1 MQDQD
6 KILNFLKVVGPTLP
20 SKVAK
25 NISTE
30 ILLAS
35 AHLSDLASQGKVKIS
50 KLKVGGSPLYY
61 IPGDEDKLYH
71 FAPGNVNP
79 KDLQVLEILKD
90 KKVLR
95 ESELELLPKVAL
107 RNLKDFAVPL
117 HVTADGK
124 RELFWK
130 YYLTS
135 NEEGNEIIRNMLTD
149 NFEQPVAQLSTPIEP
164 LPITQTIEVPEQEQ
178 EIQSKE
184 EVVPE
189 PVFELKE
196 EPKVVVQP
204 EEPKPEVKLEPEPIP
219 EPVVVKES
227 PAEEVMEESPLEQSL
242 QEELEE
248 ESSLEEFKEE
258 KQVKLQQ
265 VVEKKPL
272 FQKIKDKI
280 TRKRKVIEDELSPLL
295 ENYFSKLRITIEQKE
310 IVRKNSEIDFLLKVP
325 SAVGKITYYCKA
337 KSKNKCDEKDISAA
351 YMEAQTKK
359 LPLLFLY
366 TNEITKKAEDM
377 LDSGVFENVIV
388 KKVGNEI

>member
-25 NISTE
+25 NLNTN

-35 AHLSDLASQGKVKIS
+35 AHLSDLASQAKVVIS

-61 IPGDEDKLYH
+61 LPGDEDKLYH
-71 FAPGNVNP
+71 FASGNVNP
-79 KDLQVLEILKD
+79 KDLQVLEMLKD
-90 KKVLR
+90 KKILR

-124 RELFWK
+124 KELFWK
-130 YYLTS
+130 FYLTS
-135 NEEGNEIIRNMLTD
+135 NDEGNEIIRNMLTD
-149 NFEQPVAQLSTPIEP
+149 NVEQSLPQLEP
-164 LPITQTIEVPEQEQ
+164 LPVTQTIEVPEPKVQL
-178 EIQSKE
+178 KE
-184 EVVPE
+184 EVAPE
-189 PVFELKE
+189 PVFEPKE
-196 EPKVVVQP
+196 EPEVVVQP
-204 EEPKPEVKLEPEPIP
+204 EKPKFEINSEPEPESIP

-227 PAEEVMEESPLEQSL
+227 PAEDVLEESPLEQSL

-248 ESSLEEFKEE
+248 ESSVQEVKEE
-258 KQVKLQQ
+258 KQVKLKP
-265 VVEKKPL
+265 VVEKKHL
-272 FQKIKDKI
+272 FQKIKEKI
-280 TRKRKVIEDELSPLL
+280 SRKRKVIEDEFSPVL
-295 ENYFSKLRITIEQKE
+295 EAYFSKLNITIEQKE

-325 SAVGKITYYCKA
+325 SAVGKITYFCKA

-366 TNEITKKAEDM
+366 INELTKKAEEM
-377 LDSGVFENVIV
+377 LESGVFENVIV
-388 KKVGNEI
+388 KKVENETK